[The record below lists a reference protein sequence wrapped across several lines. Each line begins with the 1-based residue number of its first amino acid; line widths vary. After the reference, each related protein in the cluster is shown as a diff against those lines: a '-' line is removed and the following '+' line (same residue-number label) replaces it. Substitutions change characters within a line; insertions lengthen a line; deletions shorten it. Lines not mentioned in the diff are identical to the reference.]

1 MKTPDQVIKALR
13 LTEKSTQLSSNTG
26 QYTFE
31 VFDNADKISIKN
43 AVEKVF
49 KVTVR
54 KVNVMRTKPRVSRN
68 MRTGRMGRK
77 SGMKKAIVTLQE
89 GDKIE
94 IV

>member
-1 MKTPDQVIKALR
+1 MKSPDQVIKALR
-13 LTEKSTQLSSNTG
+13 LTEKSTQLSANTG

-31 VFDNADKISIKN
+31 VFDSADRISIKN

-54 KVNVMRTKPRVSRN
+54 RVNVLRTKPRVSRN